1 METIVDSSLIESA
14 GGNYLIKVFP
24 TDQVSSGMEQPS
36 PWQPVKYT
44 NDISDNYTRSWSEQ
58 SAIMVF
64 EYPFYLSTNSRTYT
78 VKLRPDDG
86 SGVEAGD
93 SRYSFSQNPT
103 GKECWLEMEYWESTS
118 VIDQLR
124 QSRKIKRTDSSIEF
138 GTSGW
143 KSLSLTVTPL
153 TEGVGYL
160 RLYWGKKRESNKVN
174 TFYVDPK
181 VVVY

>member
-1 METIVDSSLIESA
+1 METIVNSDLIEGG

-24 TDQVSSGMEQPS
+24 TDQIGGGMEEPS
-36 PWQPVKYT
+36 PHKPVTYT
-44 NDISDNYTRSWSEQ
+44 ADISDGYTRSWSEQ
-58 SAIMVF
+58 SALMIL

-78 VKLRPDDG
+78 VKLRPDSG
-86 SGVEAGD
+86 SMTEDGD
-93 SRYSFSQNPT
+93 SRYSFAQNPK
-103 GKECWLEMEYWESTS
+103 GNECWLEMEYWETTN

-124 QSRKIKRTDSSIEF
+124 QARRLKRTNSTIEF
-138 GTSGW
+138 GTPGW

-160 RLYWGKKRESNKVN
+160 RLFWGKAREANKVN